1 MKHTFSQS
9 LSKLQQV
16 NAGDSQMKTEKIN
29 SWLSLGANIGVVVG
43 LMLVAYQINQEA
55 ELAKVQLFSDVT
67 TSMNE
72 FNQALMGDDPLEIVA
87 KSIENPHKLTLAEM
101 QIMDAYLISAVN
113 EIRRLELLRQ
123 SGLDVEGSMAGIHAY
138 YFGNDYARAWF
149 QEYGGE
155 DNLPDMTKR
164 ISEADPEWVI
174 SFLDGVLA
182 RLDDDAGQTLS
193 RDKLVE
199 R

>member
-1 MKHTFSQS
+1 
-9 LSKLQQV
+9 
-16 NAGDSQMKTEKIN
+16 MKTEKIN

-43 LMLVAYQINQEA
+43 LALVAYQINQDVK
-55 ELAKVQLFSDVT
+55 LTKVQLFSDVT

-87 KSIENPHKLTLAEM
+87 KSIESPRELTLAEM

-123 SGLDVEGSMAGIHAY
+123 SGLNVEGSMKGIHAY
-138 YFGNDYARAWF
+138 YFGNNFARAWF
-149 QEYGGE
+149 QEHGGE
-155 DNLPDMTKR
+155 EDLPNMSKR

-174 SFLDGVLA
+174 RFLDGVLA
-182 RLDDDAGQTLS
+182 RLDDDAGQLLS
-193 RDKLVE
+193 RDKPVA